1 MCEVFAIAT
10 LCNDLNVEFIWFP
23 AQCVASVSICVC
35 VCVCVGMKILPRV
48 IGAVIEHVCKHTWCM
63 MANMVNM
70 QSKYFMSNFL
80 DDTMTIWHVSTPS

>member
-1 MCEVFAIAT
+1 M
-10 LCNDLNVEFIWFP
+10 
-23 AQCVASVSICVC
+23 C

-80 DDTMTIWHVSTPS
+80 DDTMTI